1 MPTLMIYGIALFT
14 LALVFYSTSVWAGWF
29 SKRLKVWHIYVFLI
43 GLIADYVATILT
55 YISLGVITTTL
66 HSILG
71 FVSII
76 LMTIHVVWA
85 VLIMVRNNEKA
96 MNSFHRVSVVV
107 WSIWMLS
114 YLSGFASG
122 IAKIA

>member
-43 GLIADYVATILT
+43 GLIADYVATVLT
-55 YISLGVITTTL
+55 YLSLGVITTTL

-71 FVSII
+71 FISIV
-76 LMTIHVVWA
+76 LMSVHVVWA
-85 VLIMVRNNEKA
+85 MLIMLRKNEKA
-96 MNSFHRVSVVV
+96 MNSFHRVSVAV
-107 WSIWMLS
+107 WSVWMLS
-114 YLSGFASG
+114 YLSGFVSG